1 MRQPPRDP
9 REAILSSR
17 LARPIIGY
25 ALLISLCTL
34 GAFSWGLARDPMSPA
49 HASTLAFMTL
59 AFAQI
64 LHLGNARSAS
74 PVIAPGRAL
83 SNRYA
88 LAAVL
93 VTFGLQVM
101 AVGLDRLAQ
110 VLSLSPLTGK
120 DWLVVLG
127 LALVPAV
134 VGQAL
139 KSLQTGHRSGSPTP
153 SAPHH
158 GW

>member
-1 MRQPPRDP
+1 
-9 REAILSSR
+9 
-17 LARPIIGY
+17 
-25 ALLISLCTL
+25 
-34 GAFSWGLARDPMSPA
+34 
-49 HASTLAFMTL
+49 MTL
-59 AFAQI
+59 AVAQI

-74 PVIAPGRAL
+74 PVTAPARVL

-101 AVGLDRLAQ
+101 AVSLDPLAQ
-110 VLSLSPLTGK
+110 VLGLSSLTGK

-127 LALVPAV
+127 LGLVPAV

-139 KSLQTGHRSGSPTP
+139 KSLRIGRRSGSPP
-153 SAPHH
+153 PGAPDH
-158 GW
+158 G

>member
-1 MRQPPRDP
+1 
-9 REAILSSR
+9 
-17 LARPIIGY
+17 
-25 ALLISLCTL
+25 
-34 GAFSWGLARDPMSPA
+34 
-49 HASTLAFMTL
+49 MTL
-59 AFAQI
+59 AVAQI

-74 PVIAPGRAL
+74 PVTAPARVL

-101 AVGLDRLAQ
+101 AVSLDPLAQ
-110 VLSLSPLTGK
+110 VLGLSSLTGK

-134 VGQAL
+134 AGQTM
-139 KSLQTGHRSGSPTP
+139 KTVQMGRRSTRP
-153 SAPHH
+153 APRAPRHD
-158 GW
+158 G